1 MFTGIPKGAVCVY
14 RMPGAA
20 ITTARYLARRLGR
33 GGNAGQSGDT
43 WTSKGNC
50 CPGPAETDHWQT
62 VGQDTSHHVQDLGDV
77 SARARSQPPRRLA
90 LHRHDPVHAVGQQQ
104 ISFERRARDENGE
117 RRLLAYRKRR
127 GRARETKRKLAKVR
141 EVDERVTIDLSLEEN
156 D

>member
-1 MFTGIPKGAVCVY
+1 
-14 RMPGAA
+14 
-20 ITTARYLARRLGR
+20 
-33 GGNAGQSGDT
+33 
-43 WTSKGNC
+43 
-50 CPGPAETDHWQT
+50 
-62 VGQDTSHHVQDLGDV
+62 
-77 SARARSQPPRRLA
+77 
-90 LHRHDPVHAVGQQQ
+90 VHAVGQQQ